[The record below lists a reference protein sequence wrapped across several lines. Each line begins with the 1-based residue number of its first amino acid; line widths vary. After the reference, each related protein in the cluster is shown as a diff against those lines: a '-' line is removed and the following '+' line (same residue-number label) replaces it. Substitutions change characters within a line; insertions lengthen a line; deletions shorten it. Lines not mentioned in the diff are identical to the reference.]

1 MNRRGPK
8 KQDGKR
14 KLKTITLGRLRASA
28 ICWLSV
34 AEAAAV
40 VHVSMQTIYNRIEQ
54 EVYEGR
60 DFKGLTLVNLKP

>member
-14 KLKTITLGRLRASA
+14 KLKAISLESLRAST
-28 ICWLSV
+28 IRWLSV